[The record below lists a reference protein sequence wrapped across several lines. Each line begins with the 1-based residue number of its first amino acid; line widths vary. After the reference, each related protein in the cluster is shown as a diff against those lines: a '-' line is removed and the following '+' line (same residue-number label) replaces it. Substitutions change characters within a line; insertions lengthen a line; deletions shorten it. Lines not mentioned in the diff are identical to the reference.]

1 MRISDKQV
9 QQVVRAYADQVRR
22 QDKTATKAAER
33 SGHEISLSP
42 ESQDFRATLQ
52 ALRALPEVDEARV
65 QELKQ
70 QIDSGTYQVDTAQ
83 VARKMLSRNLVDKL
97 L

>member
-9 QQVVRAYADQVRR
+9 QQVVRAYADQTRR
-22 QDKTATKAAER
+22 QDKAAIKSTER
-33 SGHEISLSP
+33 SGHEIKLSP
-42 ESQDFRATLQ
+42 ESQEFRATLQ

-65 QELKQ
+65 QDLKQ
-70 QIDSGTYQVDTAQ
+70 QIDSGTYQVDSTQ
-83 VARKMLSRNLVDKL
+83 VARKMLSRSLVDKL

>member
-22 QDKTATKAAER
+22 QDKSATKPTER
-33 SGHEISLSP
+33 SGHEIKLSP

-70 QIDSGTYQVDTAQ
+70 QIDSGAYQVDSTQ

>member
-22 QDKTATKAAER
+22 QDKATTKATER
-33 SGHEISLSP
+33 AGHEINLSP

-70 QIDSGTYQVDTAQ
+70 QIDSGTYQVDSTQ